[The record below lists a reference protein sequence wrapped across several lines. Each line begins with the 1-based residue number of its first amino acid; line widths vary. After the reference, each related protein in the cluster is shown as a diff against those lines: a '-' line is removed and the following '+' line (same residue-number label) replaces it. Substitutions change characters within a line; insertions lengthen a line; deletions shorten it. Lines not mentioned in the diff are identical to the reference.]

1 MQAVRIGRSAL
12 DRRQEMETVIDRLWS
27 GVVLADQDET
37 KTKAASRMKSRP
49 SRQGEAEFQARYFA
63 LKA

>member
-1 MQAVRIGRSAL
+1 
-12 DRRQEMETVIDRLWS
+12 METLLDRLWS
-27 GVVLADQDET
+27 GVALDARD
-37 KTKAASRMKSRP
+37 KTTARAASRMKSRP